1 MKIQML
7 GTGNAMVTNCYN
19 TCFMMEHQGEYLL
32 VDAGGGNQIL
42 QKFKEIQ
49 VPFDRFHHMIV
60 THAHTDHILG
70 VIWVI
75 RQMATLMK
83 KGTYEGDF
91 IIHCHQGISDLLPGL
106 CKALLAKGQSK
117 YIEDRILFD
126 TVGDGD
132 TRELLGQKVNFFDI
146 HSTKLEQYGFRME
159 PLDDVADCR
168 EPLDDAGNERLSDHK
183 TLEQQFDRKTP
194 VLVCLGDEPY
204 NELNKQLVT
213 GADYL
218 MCEAFCLYEHREKYK
233 PYEKHHSTALDAG
246 KLAEELGIKNLILY
260 HTEDDHLDIRKE
272 AYTREAKEFFSGNV
286 FVPDDMEV
294 LVLSSN

>member
-42 QKFKEIQ
+42 KKFKEMQ
-49 VPFDRFHHMIV
+49 LPFDRFRHMIV

-83 KGTYEGDF
+83 KGTYGGDF
-91 IIHCHQGISDLLPGL
+91 TIHCHQGITDLLPGL
-106 CKALLAKGQSK
+106 CKTLLAKGQAK

-132 TRELLGQKVNFFDI
+132 TRELLGQKVTFFDI
-146 HSTKLEQYGFRME
+146 HSTKLLQYGFRME
-159 PLDDVADCR
+159 PMENLSDCR
-168 EPLDDAGNERLSDHK
+168 
-183 TLEQQFDRKTP
+183 TP

-204 NELNKQLVT
+204 NAQNRSLVV

-218 MCEAFCLYEHREKYK
+218 MCEAFCLYEHRERYK

-272 AYTREAKEFFSGNV
+272 AYTREAKENFGGNV

-294 LVLSSN
+294 LILSND

>member
-42 QKFKEIQ
+42 KKFKEMQI
-49 VPFDRFHHMIV
+49 PFDRFHHMIV

-83 KGTYEGDF
+83 KGTYEGVF
-91 IIHCHQGISDLLPGL
+91 TIHCHQGITDLLPGL
-106 CKALLAKGQSK
+106 CKTLLAKGQAK

-132 TRELLGQKVNFFDI
+132 TRELLGQKVTFFDI
-146 HSTKLEQYGFRME
+146 HSTKLLQYGFRMGPVE
-159 PLDDVADCR
+159 
-168 EPLDDAGNERLSDHK
+168 NLSDG
-183 TLEQQFDRKTP
+183 RTP

-204 NELNKQLVT
+204 NAQNRSLVV

-218 MCEAFCLYEHREKYK
+218 MCEAFCLYEHRERYK

-260 HTEDDHLDIRKE
+260 HTEDDHRDIRKE
-272 AYTREAKEFFSGNV
+272 AYTREAKENFGGNV

-294 LVLSSN
+294 LILSND

>member
-42 QKFKEIQ
+42 KKFKEMQ
-49 VPFDRFHHMIV
+49 LPFDRFHHMIV

-91 IIHCHQGISDLLPGL
+91 TIHCHQGIIDLLPGL
-106 CKALLAKGQSK
+106 CKTLLAKGQAK

-132 TRELLGQKVNFFDI
+132 TRELLGQKVTFFDI
-146 HSTKLEQYGFRME
+146 HSTKLLQYGFRIE
-159 PLDDVADCR
+159 PV
-168 EPLDDAGNERLSDHK
+168 ENLSDG
-183 TLEQQFDRKTP
+183 RTP

-204 NELNKQLVT
+204 NVQNRSLVV

-218 MCEAFCLYEHREKYK
+218 MCEAFCLYEHRERYK

-272 AYTREAKEFFSGNV
+272 AYTREAKENFGGNV

-294 LVLSSN
+294 LILSND

>member
-42 QKFKEIQ
+42 KIFKEMQ
-49 VPFDRFHHMIV
+49 LPFDRFHHMIV

-83 KGTYEGDF
+83 KGTYEGVF
-91 IIHCHQGISDLLPGL
+91 TIHCHQGITDLLPGL
-106 CKALLAKGQSK
+106 CKTLLAKGQAK

-132 TRELLGQKVNFFDI
+132 TRELLGQKVTFFDI
-146 HSTKLEQYGFRME
+146 HSTKLLQYGFRIEPME
-159 PLDDVADCR
+159 KLSDCR
-168 EPLDDAGNERLSDHK
+168 
-183 TLEQQFDRKTP
+183 TP

-204 NELNKQLVT
+204 NAQNRSLVV

-218 MCEAFCLYEHREKYK
+218 MCEAFCLYEHRERYK

-272 AYTREAKEFFSGNV
+272 AYTREAKENFGGNV

-294 LVLSSN
+294 LILSND

>member
-42 QKFKEIQ
+42 KKFKEMQ
-49 VPFDRFHHMIV
+49 LPFDRFHHMIV

-91 IIHCHQGISDLLPGL
+91 TIHCHQGITDLLPGL
-106 CKALLAKGQSK
+106 CKTLLAKGQAK

-132 TRELLGQKVNFFDI
+132 TRELLGQKVTFFDI
-146 HSTKLEQYGFRME
+146 HSTKLLQYGFRME
-159 PLDDVADCR
+159 PV
-168 EPLDDAGNERLSDHK
+168 ENLSDG
-183 TLEQQFDRKTP
+183 RTP

-204 NELNKQLVT
+204 NAQNRSLVV

-218 MCEAFCLYEHREKYK
+218 MCEAFCLFEHRERYK

-272 AYTREAKEFFSGNV
+272 AYTREAKENFGGNV

-294 LVLSSN
+294 LILSND

>member
-1 MKIQML
+1 ML

-42 QKFKEIQ
+42 KKFKEMQ
-49 VPFDRFHHMIV
+49 LPFDRFHHMIV

-91 IIHCHQGISDLLPGL
+91 TIHCHQGITDLLPGL
-106 CKALLAKGQSK
+106 CKTLLAKGQAK

-132 TRELLGQKVNFFDI
+132 TRELLGQKVTFFDI
-146 HSTKLEQYGFRME
+146 HSTKLLQYGFRIESME
-159 PLDDVADCR
+159 
-168 EPLDDAGNERLSDHK
+168 NLSDG
-183 TLEQQFDRKTP
+183 RTP

-204 NELNKQLVT
+204 NAQNRSLVV

-218 MCEAFCLYEHREKYK
+218 MCEAFCLYEHRERYK

-272 AYTREAKEFFSGNV
+272 AYTREAKENFGGNV

-294 LVLSSN
+294 LILSND

>member
-42 QKFKEIQ
+42 KKFKEMQI
-49 VPFDRFHHMIV
+49 PFDRFHHMIV

-83 KGTYEGDF
+83 KGTYEGVF
-91 IIHCHQGISDLLPGL
+91 TIHCHQGITDLLPGL
-106 CKALLAKGQSK
+106 CKTLLAKGQAK

-132 TRELLGQKVNFFDI
+132 TRELLGQKVTFFDI
-146 HSTKLEQYGFRME
+146 HSTKLLQYGFRMGPVE
-159 PLDDVADCR
+159 
-168 EPLDDAGNERLSDHK
+168 NLSDG
-183 TLEQQFDRKTP
+183 RTP

-204 NELNKQLVT
+204 NAQNRSLVV

-218 MCEAFCLYEHREKYK
+218 MCEAFCLYEHRERYK

-272 AYTREAKEFFSGNV
+272 AYTREAKENFGGNV

-294 LVLSSN
+294 LILSND

>member
-1 MKIQML
+1 ML

-42 QKFKEIQ
+42 KKFKEMQ
-49 VPFDRFHHMIV
+49 LPFDRFRHMIV

-91 IIHCHQGISDLLPGL
+91 TIHCHQGITDLLPGL
-106 CKALLAKGQSK
+106 CKTLLAKGQAK

-132 TRELLGQKVNFFDI
+132 TRELLGQKVTFFDI
-146 HSTKLEQYGFRME
+146 HSTKLLQYGFRME
-159 PLDDVADCR
+159 PMENLSDCR
-168 EPLDDAGNERLSDHK
+168 
-183 TLEQQFDRKTP
+183 TP

-204 NELNKQLVT
+204 NAQNRSLVV

-218 MCEAFCLYEHREKYK
+218 MCEAFCLYEHRERYK

-272 AYTREAKEFFSGNV
+272 AYTREAKENFGGNV

-294 LVLSSN
+294 LILSND

>member
-42 QKFKEIQ
+42 KKFKEMQ
-49 VPFDRFHHMIV
+49 LPFDRFHHMIV

-91 IIHCHQGISDLLPGL
+91 TIYCHQGITDLLPGL
-106 CKALLAKGQSK
+106 CKTLLAKGQAK

-132 TRELLGQKVNFFDI
+132 MRELLGQKVTFFDI
-146 HSTKLEQYGFRME
+146 HSTKLLQYGFRME
-159 PLDDVADCR
+159 PMENLSDCR
-168 EPLDDAGNERLSDHK
+168 
-183 TLEQQFDRKTP
+183 TP

-204 NELNKQLVT
+204 NAQNRSLVV

-218 MCEAFCLYEHREKYK
+218 MCEAFCLYEHRERYK

-272 AYTREAKEFFSGNV
+272 AYTREAKENFGGNV

-294 LVLSSN
+294 LILSND